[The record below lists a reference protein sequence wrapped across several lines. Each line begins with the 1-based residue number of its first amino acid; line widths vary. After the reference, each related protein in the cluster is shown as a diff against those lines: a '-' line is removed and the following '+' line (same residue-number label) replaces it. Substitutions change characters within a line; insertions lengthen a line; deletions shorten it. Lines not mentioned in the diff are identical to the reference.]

1 MIITNV
7 FVRIDL
13 DRARACSWHSRR
25 LLTFFGPKLRL
36 RSIDFFGVND
46 SIDGAASFRK
56 RKGRSKGGGIDI
68 IAVFDRYLTTV
79 RLDNIPIIAFQ
90 IFGQKAL
97 VVGVVAGS
105 VAVVVGT
112 STIILRRSVVAVA
125 LQSSR
130 MARQEVMIRIV
141 LSLPFLGP
149 ATRFLLV
156 LAGRIFYPVSV
167 ANALL

>member
-97 VVGVVAGS
+97 VVGVVARS
-105 VAVVVGT
+105 IAVVVST
-112 STIILRRSVVAVA
+112 TIILRRSVVAVA

-156 LAGRIFYPVSV
+156 LAGRILYPVSV

>member
-36 RSIDFFGVND
+36 RSIDFFGIND

-105 VAVVVGT
+105 VAVVVST
-112 STIILRRSVVAVA
+112 TIILRRSVVAVA

-156 LAGRIFYPVSV
+156 LAGRILYPVSV